1 MLTSQVKILFSD
13 MITFGFKSKTG
24 GLLRAVVAIVLGV
37 IMVSFPGSS
46 LVVIVKILAA
56 FLIASGLVSLVF
68 GIVNRQNGG
77 LALMITNTLVDIIL
91 GILIFMFPAEVASI
105 VMFLLG
111 LLIMFFGIFQ
121 IVVLMSANRVL
132 PVGIWTFLLPV
143 LCAAGGAMV
152 MFHPF
157 GLGSVITLVAGI
169 ALLVYGISEL
179 MATWKMRKA
188 MKEYEIHYS
197 AGGRTD
203 RGQDSGDRIE
213 VKDVDYEKVG
223 DDK

>member
-169 ALLVYGISEL
+169 ALLVYGVSEL

>member
-111 LLIMFFGIFQ
+111 LLIMFFSIFQ